1 MHYQKIII
9 GSTLIE
15 FHNNWLGEE
24 TVVVNGQIVS
34 RKSSVWGAHHYF
46 TVFENGHTIR
56 YVLTSKADPSYQVYL
71 DLRRNGELIKRNI
84 TVPSRG
90 NNNPVKRRPRNNQ
103 AKRDGLAKLREYE
116 LEEALIDFKKAQELD
131 PQDPEIYFHMACA
144 YSILERTAEGFEAI
158 KKAKELGFKDDD
170 TILKHDMLAFLRIQD
185 AFEGFLNSG
194 FKEYDKK
201 LMDQGEDDVV
211 E

>member
-1 MHYQKIII
+1 MHYQKIIVDQ
-9 GSTLIE
+9 TFIE

-46 TVFENGHTIR
+46 TVIENGHTVR

-84 TVPSRG
+84 SVPSRG
-90 NNNPVKRRPRNNQ
+90 NDSPKPRRPRNNQ

-116 LEEALIDFKKAQELD
+116 LKEALADFKKALEVD
-131 PQDPEIYFHMACA
+131 PHDSEIYFHMACA
-144 YSILERTAEGFEAI
+144 YSILEKTEAGFEAL
-158 KKAKELGFKDDD
+158 KKAKELGLKDDD

-201 LMDQGEDDVV
+201 MLGPSEEDLA
-211 E
+211 

>member
-1 MHYQKIII
+1 
-9 GSTLIE
+9 
-15 FHNNWLGEE
+15 
-24 TVVVNGQIVS
+24 
-34 RKSSVWGAHHYF
+34 
-46 TVFENGHTIR
+46 
-56 YVLTSKADPSYQVYL
+56 
-71 DLRRNGELIKRNI
+71 LIKRNI

-90 NNNPVKRRPRNNQ
+90 NNNPIKRRPRNNQ

-144 YSILERTAEGFEAI
+144 YSILEKTKEGFEAI